1 MTHKLSCREI
11 LDNLSSYI
19 DAELDPSLC
28 DEIESHMGNCNPC
41 VAFLNTLK
49 KTVVLVKCCG
59 ETDEVPDE
67 VPQEVHIDLHNF
79 LRARCTDENGEKS

>member
-1 MTHKLSCREI
+1 MTEKLSCREI

-28 DEIESHMGNCNPC
+28 EEIERHMAGCNPC

-49 KTVVLVKCCG
+49 KTVVLYRNCG
-59 ETDEVPDE
+59 EQDD
-67 VPQEVHIDLHNF
+67 VPQEVHIDLHKF
-79 LRARCTDENGEKS
+79 LRQRCLTEKGP